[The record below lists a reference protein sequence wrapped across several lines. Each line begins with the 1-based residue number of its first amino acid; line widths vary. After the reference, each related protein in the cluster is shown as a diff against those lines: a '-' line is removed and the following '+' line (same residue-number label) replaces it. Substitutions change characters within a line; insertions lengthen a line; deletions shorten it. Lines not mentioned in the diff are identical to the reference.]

1 MPGVV
6 FVNPKAGS
14 ELSADELSELFPGH
28 RIVDCPGG
36 DIPDRVADA
45 LADKP
50 DFVAV
55 AGGDGT
61 LRGAAQRLLGTG
73 VPLLPIPGGTRN
85 HFALAVGIDDVEAAA
100 KAAQAGV
107 VRHVDVGDVNG
118 HCFLNNSSVGLYPK
132 LVVKRE
138 SYERRM
144 AKWRAQLVAA
154 WEQMRR
160 GRRFRLEL
168 RGRWHRAWLV
178 FVGNGCYGEHVLDFT
193 DRETVGGGVLDVRV
207 VLADRPLARTRVV
220 LALLRGLDTS
230 PLIVRDTCG
239 DTKLGL
245 ALPTVEVALDGEV
258 ERLDAPLRYAVRRG
272 ELAVL
277 VPPDADDADEGVEPT
292 SGLASRSSSNAATS
306 S

>member
-1 MPGVV
+1 VPGVV

-14 ELSADELSELFPGH
+14 QLSAEELSELFPGH
-28 RIVDCPGG
+28 QIVDCPGG

-45 LADKP
+45 LSNKP

-61 LRGAAQRLLGTG
+61 LRGAAEKLLGTG

-85 HFALAVGIDDVEAAA
+85 HFALEVGIVDVETAA
-100 KAAQAGV
+100 KAAAGGV
-107 VRHVDVGDVNG
+107 VRHFDVGDVNG
-118 HCFLNNSSVGLYPK
+118 RCFLNNSSVGLYPK

-144 AKWRAQLVAA
+144 SKRRAQIVAA
-154 WEQMRR
+154 WEQIRR
-160 GRRFRLEL
+160 GHRFRLEMQ
-168 RGRWHRAWLV
+168 GQWHRAWLL

-230 PLIVRDTCG
+230 PLIVRDTCDG
-239 DTKLGL
+239 AELGL
-245 ALPTVEVALDGEV
+245 QVATVEVALDGEV
-258 ERLDAPLRYAVRRG
+258 ERLEAPLRYSVRRG
-272 ELAVL
+272 ELAVV
-277 VPPDADDADEGVEPT
+277 VPPDSDGDGD
-292 SGLASRSSSNAATS
+292 
-306 S
+306 